1 VHGIGRQQRGDQ
13 LDDVVEPMVE
23 FLGEKL
29 GRQNVQLAARTGRA
43 DGHQATARIRVTP
56 GTGEPD
62 EEWDVRE
69 AWWAQ
74 TFKPSDDSTV
84 LGWAVRAFVAHI
96 ASTWQNVFLRNIKRL
111 AGKHVPVQG
120 LGEGVWQIPVAGLWV
135 YYLIDAIAWVLITV
149 GYLLVYVAGAVLIVP
164 LYVFLLLPGAV
175 FWPQQVA
182 GVQRALVNML
192 SGGIG
197 EQQAITNRHVAVAAA
212 ASIVTLALRPFLDPE
227 WSVPS
232 GITYDTVTVV
242 AHSGGCIV
250 SYEALAGEDV
260 KAWCAA
266 SGRRVT
272 WMTIGSGLN
281 LGWRLRAKNKDRDK
295 AFWSRRIDG
304 HVNWINV
311 YARYDPVPQGE
322 PPRDMVQALTGAD
335 PRAQLPWLNVRVAN
349 QDWPLTDHT
358 TYWGNREE
366 VTARIVHAVS
376 CSKLANE
383 ALDSVRGS
391 CDPGSAID
399 TAAAM
404 VVEREGARH
413 RRRVTLD
420 RATRLGPGLAL
431 FVLLIV
437 FCGGVRDLGGAI
449 VSGLGFSW
457 PAQGVLHRI
466 AENLPHAIGAVSTHD
481 VAYWLVGVI
490 VVVYGAIGIA
500 IVAGLIASY
509 VSWRQDERDDVAPTV
524 RTL

>member
-1 VHGIGRQQRGDQ
+1 
-13 LDDVVEPMVE
+13 M
-23 FLGEKL
+23 
-29 GRQNVQLAARTGRA
+29 
-43 DGHQATARIRVTP
+43 
-56 GTGEPD
+56 
-62 EEWDVRE
+62 
-69 AWWAQ
+69 
-74 TFKPSDDSTV
+74 
-84 LGWAVRAFVAHI
+84 
-96 ASTWQNVFLRNIKRL
+96 
-111 AGKHVPVQG
+111 
-120 LGEGVWQIPVAGLWV
+120 
-135 YYLIDAIAWVLITV
+135 
-149 GYLLVYVAGAVLIVP
+149 LIVP

-182 GVQRALVNML
+182 RVQRALVNML

-197 EQQAITNRHVAVAAA
+197 EQQSITNRHVAVASA

-227 WSVPS
+227 WSAPS
-232 GITYDTVTVV
+232 GGTYDTVTVV

-281 LGWRLRAKNKDRDK
+281 LGWRMRAKNKDRDK

-322 PPRDMVQALTGAD
+322 PPREMVEALTGAD
-335 PRAQLPWLNVRVAN
+335 PRTPLPWLNVRVAN
-349 QDWPLTDHT
+349 QDWPLSDHT

-366 VTARIVHAVS
+366 VMARIVHAVGYS
-376 CSKLANE
+376 RLRKE
-383 ALDSVRGS
+383 ALDVVRGTH
-391 CDPGSAID
+391 DPRSAID
-399 TAAAM
+399 TTAAS
-404 VVEREGARH
+404 VVEHEGARH
-413 RRRVTLD
+413 RRSVTYE

-437 FCGGVRDLGGAI
+437 FRARVRDLGGAI
-449 VSGLGFSW
+449 VSGQGFSW

-466 AENLPHAIGAVSTHD
+466 AENLPHAVGGVSTHD
-481 VAYWLVGVI
+481 VAYWLTGAA
-490 VVVYGAIGIA
+490 VVVYGAIGLA
-500 IVAGLIASY
+500 IVAGLFASY
-509 VSWRQDERDDVAPTV
+509 LSWRRDERDDVSPTA